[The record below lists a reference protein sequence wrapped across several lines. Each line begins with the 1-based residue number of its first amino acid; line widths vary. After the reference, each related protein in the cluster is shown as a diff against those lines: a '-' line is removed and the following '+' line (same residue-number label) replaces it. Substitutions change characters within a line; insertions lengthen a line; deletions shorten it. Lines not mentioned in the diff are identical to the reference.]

1 MAAWYTRAWL
11 GLSSPV
17 LRAIGVG
24 DGAKLPSL
32 GADYAAFM
40 PAVSL
45 YDERLST
52 AATANFPWL
61 AASLPRKASDL
72 SRLPWSITRGG
83 YGKRGTPAVGHPLI
97 YILETPNSAE
107 PGSLFWQQ
115 VYSELWKVGE
125 AYAIK
130 VRDGRGKWT
139 GLIWCPSARIDPI
152 VGPSGFPM
160 SYRNMQT
167 GQTWDAREIIH
178 WRLPGSSDGPDHVTG
193 TGAIEPLRQT
203 LDAEYRLKQRLAT
216 ASRQGRP
223 SAIATPDDELGVMG
237 KEQVAAVREEL
248 AGVFAKASGGVAILG
263 RKLKVDQLDWSPT
276 DLDAPTQLD
285 RSRTEQLAV
294 AGVPPVR
301 VGLETANFA
310 TAEMQEIVYWG
321 DELQGCSALVDD
333 VLTMH
338 ARSEFGM
345 PDLYVYRDFSGVPVL
360 QKMRDQAL
368 DRVAKHIANGVDA
381 TEAYRMEGFD
391 DVSVAP
397 KPEIKAAPVVET
409 PPADVPARSNVVPL
423 RAEWW
428 PEPVRR
434 NVSSPIVVSRATDPR
449 KAWSSWLAKVHT
461 PEEIR
466 IRRQVAGVF
475 RAQQAEVLSNL
486 DRLMPRRDFAADLVD
501 AILPPGEDA
510 QWWAGTRAALRHAV
524 EAGVMDGA
532 SRAGFDPVVDVNR
545 LDLVTDHQIA
555 ALVTNVDATTRDA
568 LRKAI
573 GQMIAEGLTP
583 GQMQTLIQ
591 SLPEFSPMRALRV
604 ARTEATK
611 ALATGG
617 DFAYHQLAD
626 TGVKLQIQWLTA
638 GFEVREAHQ
647 LLEGATVNLGEVFII
662 PSGPYKG
669 QTARYPGDFAPAAL
683 SVNCRCTTLPLVVD

>member
-1 MAAWYTRAWL
+1 MAPWYTRAWL
-11 GLSSPV
+11 GLTSPV
-17 LRAIGVG
+17 LRAIGAEP
-24 DGAKLPSL
+24 AKMPSL

-40 PAVSL
+40 PAISL

-72 SRLPWSITRGG
+72 SRLPWAITRGA
-83 YGKRGTPAVGHPLI
+83 YGKRGTPAVGHPLLP
-97 YILETPNSAE
+97 ILETPNTSE

-139 GLIWCPSARIDPI
+139 GLVWCPSARMDPI
-152 VGPSGFPM
+152 VGPSGFPTAYHNAM
-160 SYRNMQT
+160 TS
-167 GQTWDAREIIH
+167 QTWAARDVLH
-178 WRLPGSSDGPDHVTG
+178 WRLPGSSDGPEHVTG
-193 TGAIEPLRQT
+193 TGAIEPLKQT
-203 LDAEYRLKQRLAT
+203 LDTEYRLKQRLTA

-223 SAIATPDDELGVMG
+223 SAITTPDDDLGMMG
-237 KEQVAAVREEL
+237 KDQVAAVREEL
-248 AGVFAKASGGVAILG
+248 SGIFAKSSGGIAILG
-263 RKLKVDQLDWSPT
+263 RKLKVEQLDWSPT
-276 DLDAPTQLD
+276 DLDAPAQLD
-285 RSRTEQLAV
+285 RARTEQLAV

-310 TAEMQEIVYWG
+310 TAEMQAITYWG

-333 VLTMH
+333 VITMH
-338 ARSEFGM
+338 ARVEFGM

-368 DRVAKHIANGVDA
+368 DRVAKHIANGVDSS
-381 TEAYRMEGFD
+381 EAYRMEGFD
-391 DVSVAP
+391 DVTVTPKPAP
-397 KPEIKAAPVVET
+397 KADPAPV
-409 PPADVPARSNVVPL
+409 ADDSPARANVVPI
-423 RAEWW
+423 RGEWW
-428 PEPVRR
+428 PDAVRR
-434 NVSSPIVVSRATDPR
+434 DAGSPIVIARATDPK
-449 KAWSSWLAKVHT
+449 KAWAAWAAKVHA
-461 PEEIR
+461 PQEIR
-466 IRRQVAGVF
+466 IRREVAGVF
-475 RAQQAEVLSNL
+475 RAQMAEVLNNL
-486 DRLMPRRDFAADLVD
+486 DRVVPKRDFAADLVD
-501 AILPPGEDA
+501 QLLPTGEDA
-510 QWWAGTRAALRHAV
+510 QWWTSTRAALRRAI
-524 EAGVMDGA
+524 EAGVIDGGA
-532 SRAGFDPVVDVNR
+532 RAGFDPVIDVNR
-545 LDLVTDHQIA
+545 LDTVTDHQIA
-555 ALVTNVDATTRDA
+555 ALVTNVDAVTRDA

-573 GQMIAEGLTP
+573 GQMIAEGLPT

-591 SLPEFSPMRALRV
+591 SLPEFSPMRALRI

-617 DFAYHQLAD
+617 DYAYHQLAD

-647 LLEGATVNLGEVFII
+647 LLEGQTVNLGEVFVI
-662 PSGPYKG
+662 PSGPYQG

-683 SVNCRCTTLPLVVD
+683 SVNCRCTTLPLVQD